1 MKSGEL
7 VNINFLDIEYL
18 SVGTPVQKEVY
29 QLLRREHFMELLD
42 DYSPILVGTIPLDI
56 DVEDSDLDI
65 ICKVYDFDSFERYA
79 RGTFGSYE
87 GYTSV
92 CRYVEG
98 VQRIKVN
105 FQCGR
110 WPIEIFGQAI
120 PTVEQNGYRHMIV
133 EHRLLELYGQQFKD
147 RVRALKQSG
156 VKTEPAFAR
165 ILGLEGD
172 PYQKLLENV
181 DWK

>member
-1 MKSGEL
+1 M
-7 VNINFLDIEYL
+7 NINFLDIEYL
-18 SVGTPVQKEVY
+18 SVGTPVQLEVY
-29 QLLRREHFMELLD
+29 HLLKRERFMELLE

-56 DVEDSDLDI
+56 DVEGSDLDI
-65 ICKVYDFDSFERYA
+65 ICEVYDLASFER
-79 RGTFGSYE
+79 FVEKNFSSYK

-120 PTVEQNGYRHMIV
+120 ATVEQNGYRHMIV
-133 EHRLLELYGQQFKD
+133 EHRLLKHYGRQFKD
-147 RVRALKQSG
+147 RVRSLKHSG
-156 VKTEPAFAR
+156 VKTEPAFAQ

-172 PYQKLLENV
+172 PYRKLLEYV
-181 DWK
+181 DWS